1 MSLYQQLF
9 VLFRHNIF
17 NIKTCLL
24 SRFSGGR
31 ILGWVGNR
39 CILVCGSFYGV
50 RLVLL
55 GCFFLLERRVLVFGR
70 SGFVYFRSNG
80 RAFAGG
86 RMFGVVCLVCWLGF
100 LCFKAWCKTCLF
112 FFFV

>member
-1 MSLYQQLF
+1 MRLYQPLF
-9 VLFRHNIF
+9 VLFRLNIF
-17 NIKTCLL
+17 HIKTWLI

-31 ILGWVGNR
+31 ILGWFVNR

-50 RLVLL
+50 RLVLH

-86 RMFGVVCLVCWLGF
+86 RIFGV
-100 LCFKAWCKTCLF
+100 A
-112 FFFV
+112 